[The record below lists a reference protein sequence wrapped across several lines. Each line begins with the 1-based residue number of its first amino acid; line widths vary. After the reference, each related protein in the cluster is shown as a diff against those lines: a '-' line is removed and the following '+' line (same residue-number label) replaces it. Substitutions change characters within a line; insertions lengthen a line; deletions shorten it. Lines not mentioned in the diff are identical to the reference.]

1 MNSKVEQAVE
11 AMGTCDKCTVAA
23 GHVRLSGP
31 NGDLVFCGHHY
42 HANQV
47 PLFAQGYNVVT
58 DTRDS
63 LTIKIVSGSPE

>member
-1 MNSKVEQAVE
+1 MNAKVVEVE

-31 NGDLVFCGHHY
+31 NGELVFCAHHY
-42 HANQV
+42 NGYKV
-47 PLFAQGYNVVT
+47 PLFKQGYTITT

-63 LTIKIVSGSPE
+63 LTIRIVSGSPE